1 MSFFKKMFTSGSSA
15 DISPE
20 GKGGQGGAGSKD
32 TNEEG
37 GKGHHQ
43 QGAAGEEKLSRQ
55 EKSSR
60 RKSIMQRVRSIHTP
74 SALPAARE
82 VEESP
87 EERRKRERE
96 AEEMHVDLHPGDVDP
111 SLFRLHRYIIF
122 PAHFSFHSFHF

>member
-37 GKGHHQ
+37 QGKGHHQ

-111 SLFRLHRYIIF
+111 SLFRLHRYFFSSSFFF
-122 PAHFSFHSFHF
+122 PFFHH